1 MGQLATIKE
10 NGSDETDKVEQL
22 GGYRFEMVGGVLIVH
37 TFIEE
42 GEEDESE
49 EEPTFGAV
57 DPFADALPAPE
68 ARGDL
73 QSVAIEQMMAAT
85 LSEMR
90 IGVFVQVRQT

>member
-42 GEEDESE
+42 GEEDES